1 MVGVDGVLLASTISI
16 SLGRIDVQVA
26 VDPMKTGSAIG
37 KEGRN
42 IKLFKDAVSRL
53 FEIGNNG

>member
-1 MVGVDGVLLASTISI
+1 
-16 SLGRIDVQVA
+16 
-26 VDPMKTGSAIG
+26 MKTGSAIG

-53 FEIGNNG
+53 FEIGNLSIKQ